1 MGRAVNGVG
10 MEENTHTHTLTRT
23 HTHTLTHTHTHS
35 LSHSHTLTSL
45 LSLHLISACR
55 GRAGVAND
63 VNFAFSG

>member
-10 MEENTHTHTLTRT
+10 MEENTHTHTLTHSLTHSHAHTRT
-23 HTHTLTHTHTHS
+23 RTHSHTHTLTS
-35 LSHSHTLTSL
+35 LF
-45 LSLHLISACR
+45 SLHPISACR